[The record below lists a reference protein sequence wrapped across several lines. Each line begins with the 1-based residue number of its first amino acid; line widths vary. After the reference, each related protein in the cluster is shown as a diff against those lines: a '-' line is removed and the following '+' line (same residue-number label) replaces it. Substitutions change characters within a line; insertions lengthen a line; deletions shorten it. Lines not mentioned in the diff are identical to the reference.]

1 MINAFVRF
9 LPPEYQVTVFNQ
21 LSQQQ
26 QQQQQLQYRMPI
38 ATERPAYPIYTTTQ
52 KKPRSTRQQRTQPST
67 AQPVAPQPAPAQ
79 HTAPVTR
86 SRRRYTEEE
95 PEVEPDTIPANER
108 RFFDRVDCGENG

>member
-21 LSQQQ
+21 LNQQQ
-26 QQQQQLQYRMPI
+26 QQMQYRMPI
-38 ATERPAYPIYTTTQ
+38 ATERPAYPIYNTTQ
-52 KKPRSTRQQRTQPST
+52 KKPRAPRQPR
-67 AQPVAPQPAPAQ
+67 AQPPPPQHVTPQPPPAQ

-95 PEVEPDTIPANER
+95 PEVEQDTIPANER
-108 RFFDRVDCGENG
+108 RFFDRVECYENE